1 MMRKLYFDNAKSW
14 VKSWFDT
21 LEMLNEFEDSY
32 KKLLNWCYIN
42 FLFLQTFNQKSTK
55 FLKAGNSIMKSTAG
69 GPCHV
74 KHLML

>member
-14 VKSWFDT
+14 VKSWFYT

-42 FLFLQTFNQKSTK
+42 FLFLQTFTQKSTK